1 MSQYGKQGTRIVSC
15 DKIDDQNSGT
25 DATRKILTLL
35 NGINIGLV
43 SKMLLHHL
51 WRLSLNC

>member
-15 DKIDDQNSGT
+15 DQIDDQNSGT

-35 NGINIGLV
+35 NGINTGLV

-51 WRLSLNC
+51 WHLSLNC